1 MDNGGKRHNYTYSYL
16 SVITAAVLACGTLNG
31 CGASG
36 ASIFMKDG
44 SIVNI
49 GDTNPQVPEE
59 DGTGS
64 GTGEGDA
71 AGLSGPGYTYE
82 GAYDPSTDP
91 YITGG
96 GVSPFYN
103 PGGTVSPANDP
114 NDPNNTNGTNATG
127 QNTSDLSGSNPSGTG
142 GNVNNPNG
150 SGNTSDSAPRTES
163 NLGGTAVEIISNAT
177 GNIIDDAT
185 RKNSDVYVATTGSDE
200 AGDGTYDN
208 PFFTVQKGIDSVSPG
223 HTVYL
228 MSGVY
233 RGANTLTLSGTEKD
247 PVTIMAYPSQSGT
260 VSLGTGERGAVFDIN
275 GHSYINISGIRI
287 GNSYATWVYGV
298 FMAEGV
304 HDINITSCEFC
315 NISCTAAPGQGGAY
329 AVLAYGNGDTED
341 KAIKNV
347 TVYNNTVHDMNTGFS
362 EALAASGNV
371 TDIKFTGNTVYQISN
386 IGIDLYGGGGYSS
399 SQQFDQPRNCE
410 ISGNTVYQCVSPFA
424 SCAGIYVTNSRDCVV
439 KENFAYENAYGIEVA
454 AENNHYLYPTTK
466 ISVSGN
472 TVHDNHDG
480 GITIGGVDTV
490 TSGFVTESELVGNI
504 LYNNGMQVNDGAN
517 GEIHFEKCDGIA
529 VTDNIVRNHDYSC
542 PVIGGTKTSEYVKN
556 VKFTNNLYAYDK
568 PEKIG
573 FKFQGNEYIGLE
585 NWNKFTGGSDINKTG
600 EGDKTK

>member
-1 MDNGGKRHNYTYSYL
+1 M
-16 SVITAAVLACGTLNG
+16 AFVLVCGTLTG

-49 GDTNPQVPEE
+49 GDTNPQVGE
-59 DGTGS
+59 DGADGAATGDGS
-64 GTGEGDA
+64 A
-71 AGLSGPGYTYE
+71 LSGPGYTYE

-103 PGGTVSPANDP
+103 PGGTVSQTNDP
-114 NDPNNTNGTNATG
+114 NDPNAAAAQPDG
-127 QNTSDLSGSNPSGTG
+127 QNSQNSADPAGNT
-142 GNVNNPNG
+142 GNVNSQDNPNAG
-150 SGNTSDSAPRTES
+150 TDPTRPTS

-200 AGDGTYDN
+200 TGDGTYDN

-247 PVTIMAYPSQSGT
+247 PVTIMAYPSQSVT
-260 VSLGTGERGAVFDIN
+260 VSLGPGERGAVFDIN

-298 FMAEGV
+298 FMSEGV

-315 NISCTAAPGQGGAY
+315 NISCTAAPGMGGAY

-386 IGIDLYGGGGYSS
+386 IGIDLYGGGGYCL

-490 TSGFVTESELVGNI
+490 TSGFVTDSELVGNI

-529 VTDNIVRNHDYSC
+529 VTDNIVRNHNYSY

-556 VKFTNNLYAYDK
+556 VTFTNNLYAYDK